1 MEVPLNPRRYKMTAH
16 LITFRPKEET
26 PNRGMPLAE
35 LRRLI
40 RMRTA
45 NKPVVVKWRFHGYRQ
60 ASLGDRVFLLLQGK
74 HGPAVIGYGAIAG
87 SPEKTRG
94 QWCIP
99 VSFGVLVDPTIKS
112 LATRGE
118 LLALG
123 ESEWRTQVSG
133 VSLNP
138 NLANRMEK
146 LVVDRLQEEAAQRDR
161 ILNDGPPAYLVM
173 AKAKDE
179 SAKQRVIESYD
190 ASKVWAVDSLHAMED
205 GSVWAELGDAVPV
218 AKLSR
223 HSLRHR
229 VRPTPAEF
237 PIAGSTAGGASS
249 RAGRAPAY
257 LAALPAMR
265 AQLIYVARRRATIT
279 YAEARAPFNVWSLV
293 HRHAMSRLGHECL
306 NAGEP
311 ILTSLIVDPITK
323 RCSAGFESEFHR
335 DDQRERESC
344 YQFWAAGG
352 TLSGKAPALRTR
364 SRRVDELNDFQNRAL
379 KFANVAVRPDQA
391 AFRREVFIAFNG
403 ACIVTGC
410 SVAAAL
416 DAAHRRG
423 RDWKLGHNRAEDG
436 LLLRKDIHA
445 LYDAGLVKITDDGK
459 LIFSR
464 EVPTHY
470 RQYV

>member
-1 MEVPLNPRRYKMTAH
+1 MTTRGIGKFFEDLGFPLRNSRWSWGSNNGNAVLLTVWDDQRDVMGRYARVLGPRR
-16 LITFRPKEET
+16 
-26 PNRGMPLAE
+26 
-35 LRRLI
+35 
-40 RMRTA
+40 
-45 NKPVVVKWRFHGYRQ
+45 
-60 ASLGDRVFLLLQGK
+60 
-74 HGPAVIGYGAIAG
+74 AG
-87 SPEKTRG
+87 SRKFSPG
-94 QWCIP
+94 
-99 VSFGVLVDPTIKS
+99 L
-112 LATRGE
+112 
-118 LLALG
+118 
-123 ESEWRTQVSG
+123 SERIDHIRTLWAG
-133 VSLNP
+133 GL
-138 NLANRMEK
+138 
-146 LVVDRLQEEAAQRDR
+146 
-161 ILNDGPPAYLVM
+161 PAYLVM